1 MSQKQAAETIH
12 EGQTEQSIQT
22 PPPSVVRAE
31 QLMTNWGHRIG
42 FFIGM
47 TRQRLQNTMTSIHDE
62 VERMNQ
68 PEQEPQ
74 SANGASSSPT
84 TTVQP
89 TPAGQDKAQVVTQR
103 AEQLVDGFAQRVGAF
118 TAATELQIRRAGA
131 FVREDTEDIWAEAQ
145 SIHNQRSHSAPVNN
159 NQVHQ

>member
-1 MSQKQAAETIH
+1 MDQEQATEAIH
-12 EGQTEQSIQT
+12 TGQTEQAVQT

-47 TRQRLQNTMTSIHDE
+47 TRQRLQNTMTSI
-62 VERMNQ
+62 R
-68 PEQEPQ
+68 QEPQ
-74 SANGASSSPT
+74 SANGVSSSPT

-89 TPAGQDKAQVVTQR
+89 TPAERDKAQVVTQR